1 MKGSMTVEASY
12 VFPFCFLIILI
23 VCHLGIFEYNRAVL
37 KMTGYECILQ
47 TMELREESEK
57 VMEEN
62 LLKRA
67 GETAAGRV
75 LGVRNLETKVKMT
88 ASKISVSYSGNQ
100 SILKVPFDITAVYER
115 TYPELTLRLL
125 SGKRGE

>member
-1 MKGSMTVEASY
+1 M
-12 VFPFCFLIILI
+12 
-23 VCHLGIFEYNRAVL
+23 
-37 KMTGYECILQ
+37 Q

-75 LGVRNLETKVKMT
+75 LGVRNLETKVKKT

>member
-75 LGVRNLETKVKMT
+75 LGVRNLEIGRAHV
-88 ASKISVSYSGNQ
+88 
-100 SILKVPFDITAVYER
+100 
-115 TYPELTLRLL
+115 
-125 SGKRGE
+125 